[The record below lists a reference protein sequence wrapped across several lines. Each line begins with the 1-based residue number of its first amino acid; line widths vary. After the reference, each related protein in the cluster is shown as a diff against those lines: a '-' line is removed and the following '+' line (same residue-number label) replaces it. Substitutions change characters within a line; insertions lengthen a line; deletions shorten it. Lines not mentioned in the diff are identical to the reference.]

1 VEFADAHLVDVT
13 HLRGQHRL
21 HTDLLSLKIGLL
33 AVSNADAAAVR
44 EYFVLT

>member
-1 VEFADAHLVDVT
+1 MDVT

-21 HTDLLSLKIGLL
+21 HTDLPTPRIELL

-44 EYFVLT
+44 EYFVIT